1 MKLQKLVSIILV
13 MTLMTYIL
21 MNYIYSNISQ
31 AAIVQ
36 TREEYSDKI
45 NKYPGYKERID
56 ALKAKHPNWN
66 FTIFYTGLDWNQV
79 VKNES
84 VASHGRNLVSKNRGS
99 EWICSICGNK
109 PYDNG
114 SWRCA
119 SEAAVAYYMDPRNS
133 LNEDYIF
140 QFETLSYKETVQ
152 NIEGVKKILSDAPYL
167 LTDTITYTT
176 TSGQTT
182 TINKSYP
189 QVIMEAAKENNISPY
204 HLAARIRQEQGPGD
218 RPSAT
223 ASGTY
228 GGYTGYYNF
237 CNIGATGSGSAQ
249 VIANALNKAKI
260 EGWTNPEL
268 SIKGGAKF
276 LAEDYISTGQDT
288 LYLQK
293 FDVDNSDGTL
303 YWFQYMQNLSASKS
317 EGLDVKKSYDSLGLT
332 NSNFDFVIPIYEN
345 MPSTP
350 CMEPGTA
357 GIVTEDIKIKGTKVY
372 VRDNPGTN
380 SNIIATVNMPDVL
393 LRIELATGQ
402 VNGYYWDKV
411 VLPDG
416 KKGYIARNYIMAIND
431 ITNCNDT
438 MFATTGVY
446 LRNGPGINGTR
457 EITMLSAGQQVTRIE
472 TGKYNGLDGYNWDR
486 VVLSDGRKGY
496 VASKYL
502 QASKPDDGGN
512 EDQKIEQIRVICPS
526 GVKVRENPGTGEKI
540 LTYLDNGDIATRT
553 RANVSNAN
561 GYIWD
566 KITTKEGI
574 IGYIARGDSS
584 GPYIEVIGEVK
595 PDPEPEP
602 KPDDEKGVKLVG
614 TTIYCEPKADV
625 QTLVDGNPGKTVV
638 VKDNKG
644 KVVTSGLL
652 GTGYQITINGNH
664 SEIAKLGDINGD
676 GLINSADTLALKK
689 HILGQINIEGDCKKK
704 AADLNADQKINTA
717 ESLMDKKYILGQYK
731 ITIDSNRK
739 EQII

>member
-717 ESLMDKKYILGQYK
+717 DSLMDKKYILGQYK
-731 ITIDSNRK
+731 ITID
-739 EQII
+739 

>member
-13 MTLMTYIL
+13 MTLMIYIL
-21 MNYIYSNISQ
+21 MNYIYSNKAQ

-56 ALKAKHPNWN
+56 ELKAKHPNWN
-66 FTIFYTGLDWNQV
+66 FTIFYTGLEWNQV
-79 VKNES
+79 IKNES
-84 VASHGRNLVSKNRGS
+84 VASHGRNLVSKNKGS
-99 EWICSICGNK
+99 EWICSVCGNK

-119 SEAAVAYYMDPRNS
+119 SEAAVEYYMDPRNS

-167 LTDTITYTT
+167 LTDKITYTT
-176 TSGQTT
+176 TSGQTA

-218 RPSAT
+218 KPSAT
-223 ASGTY
+223 ASGNY
-228 GGYTGYYNF
+228 GGYKGYYNF
-237 CNIGATGSGSAQ
+237 CNIGATGSGSSQ
-249 VIANALNKAKI
+249 VITNALNKAKI

-268 SIKGGAKF
+268 SIKGGAKY

-332 NSNFDFVIPIYEN
+332 NSNFDFVIPVYEN
-345 MPSTP
+345 MPSTL

-357 GIVTEDIKIKGTKVY
+357 GTVTEDIKVKGTKVY

-416 KKGYIARNYIMAIND
+416 RKGYIARNYIMSISD

-446 LRNGPGINGTR
+446 VRNGPGINGTR

-512 EDQKIEQIRVICPS
+512 EEQKVEQIRVICPS
-526 GVKVRENPGTGEKI
+526 GVKVRETPGIKEKV
-540 LTYLDNGDIATRT
+540 LTYLENGDVATRT
-553 RANVSNAN
+553 VANASNAD
-561 GYIWD
+561 GYVWD

-602 KPDDEKGVKLVG
+602 EPEPDPKPNDEKAVKLVG
-614 TTIYCEPKADV
+614 ITIYCEPKVDV

-638 VKDNKG
+638 VKDNNG
-644 KVVTSGLL
+644 KVITSGLL

-717 ESLMDKKYILGQYK
+717 DSLMDKKYILGQYK
-731 ITIDSNRK
+731 ITID
-739 EQII
+739 

>member
-502 QASKPDDGGN
+502 QASKPDDGEN

-644 KVVTSGLL
+644 KVITSGLL

-717 ESLMDKKYILGQYK
+717 DSLMDKKYILGQYK
-731 ITIDSNRK
+731 ITID
-739 EQII
+739 

>member
-644 KVVTSGLL
+644 KVITSGLL

-717 ESLMDKKYILGQYK
+717 DSLMDKKYILGQYK
-731 ITIDSNRK
+731 ITID
-739 EQII
+739 

>member
-638 VKDNKG
+638 VKDTKG

-717 ESLMDKKYILGQYK
+717 DSLMDKKYILGQYK
-731 ITIDSNRK
+731 ITID
-739 EQII
+739 

>member
-31 AAIVQ
+31 ATIVQ

-638 VKDNKG
+638 VKDTKG

-717 ESLMDKKYILGQYK
+717 DSLMDKKYILGQYK
-731 ITIDSNRK
+731 ITID
-739 EQII
+739 

>member
-84 VASHGRNLVSKNRGS
+84 VASHGRNLVSKNKSS

-638 VKDNKG
+638 VKDTKG

-717 ESLMDKKYILGQYK
+717 DSLMDKKYILGQYK
-731 ITIDSNRK
+731 ITID
-739 EQII
+739 